1 MNEATAASE
10 RLPASE
16 SQPAR
21 PHYPFEFTGSGR
33 EFFRI
38 WIVNVLLS
46 IITLYIYSAW
56 AKVRTRRYFLGNTV
70 LDGSG
75 FDYHATGLQILIG
88 RVVAV
93 LLFIGV
99 TVASVINPLLSAVST
114 VIFLLIL
121 PWAVW
126 RSTRFNA
133 RMTSYRNVRFQFA
146 GSLGRM
152 YLYVLV
158 LPFLPLILGFGV
170 AAIAREAFGES
181 GGAAAVTAGAI
192 GVFGFY
198 LISPWVHRKLAG
210 YLYNNYCYGTA
221 PFAADLST
229 RRFYGIYLKSV
240 LLSILVLV
248 VFAALVG
255 LAFIVSGF
263 DPQGMK
269 TWLEADEPPALPDG
283 TGPLMFWFALALY
296 ASFFLVGYFI
306 MAFFRSRVRNHVLGS
321 TVIDGRVDIQSAFR
335 ARSLWWLMVTNSLL
349 LVVTLGLA
357 WPWTKVRT
365 ARFQARYTSLQADD
379 GLHSVVDVQRKRQS
393 SLGEEIGDAFDMDVD
408 IGF

>member
-16 SQPAR
+16 PQPAR
-21 PHYPFEFTGSGR
+21 QRYPFEFTGSGR
-33 EFFRI
+33 EFFPI

-46 IITLYIYSAW
+46 IITLYVYSAW

-88 RVVAV
+88 RVIAV

-99 TVASVINPLLSAVST
+99 TVASVINPLLSAIST
-114 VIFLLIL
+114 VVFLLIL

-126 RSTRFNA
+126 RSVRFNA

-152 YLYVLV
+152 YLYTLV
-158 LPFLPLILGFGV
+158 LPFLPLVLGFGI
-170 AAIAREAFGES
+170 AAIASKVLGET
-181 GGAAAVTAGAI
+181 GGAVAVTAGAI

-198 LISPWVHRKLAG
+198 LISPWVHRKLVG
-210 YLYNNYCYGTA
+210 YLFNNYSYGTA
-221 PFAADLST
+221 PFAASLST
-229 RRFYGIYLKSV
+229 RRFYGIYLKSF
-240 LLSILVLV
+240 LLALLVLV
-248 VFAALVG
+248 VLAAIAV
-255 LAFIVSGF
+255 LAFLASNL
-263 DPQGMK
+263 DPQALK

-283 TGPLMFWFALALY
+283 AGALVFWFVLALY
-296 ASFFLVGYFI
+296 ASFFFFGYFI

-321 TVIDGRVDIQSAFR
+321 TVIDGKVEIQSTFR
-335 ARSLWWLMVTNSLL
+335 ARSLCWLMVTNVLL
-349 LVVTLGLA
+349 LVVTLGLGWA
-357 WPWTKVRT
+357 WTKVRT
-365 ARFQARYTSLQADD
+365 ARFQARYTAAQADD
-379 GLHSVVDVQRKRQS
+379 GLHSVIDVQRKQQS
-393 SLGEEIGDAFDMDVD
+393 SLGEEIGDAFDMDVG